1 MHSQSVQAPKDAVP
15 NRAVTGR
22 RVSYRKNAV
31 DVRLFRCRW
40 PNGQDLH
47 NRPPAVY
54 TEQGH
59 LPGARAVNPTS
70 EPRVTVTRRGHLLLL
85 GLNRPQKRNAFDQRM
100 LDELML
106 ALGDYERDDDL
117 RCALIVAHGEHFSAG
132 LDLAD
137 VSQRLHDGWQLP
149 AGAVDPWGTLG
160 GPRLSKPL
168 VVAVQGYCYT
178 IGIELMLAADICLC
192 ASTARFAQMEVRRG
206 LLPLGGA
213 TLRLPQVAG
222 WGNAMRW
229 LLSGDEFD
237 AHEAW
242 RLGLVQEIHPPEEL
256 LPEALKLAARIA
268 RRAPLAVRATLASAR
283 RAQEQGTAQAIREL
297 PQQLKALLAS
307 EDARE
312 GLQSLLERRE
322 GNFSGN

>member
-1 MHSQSVQAPKDAVP
+1 M
-15 NRAVTGR
+15 
-22 RVSYRKNAV
+22 
-31 DVRLFRCRW
+31 
-40 PNGQDLH
+40 
-47 NRPPAVY
+47 
-54 TEQGH
+54 
-59 LPGARAVNPTS
+59 NPTS

-85 GLNRPQKRNAFDQRM
+85 GLNRPEKRNAFDQRM

-106 ALGDYERDDDL
+106 ALGGYERDDDL

-137 VSQRLHDGWQLP
+137 VSRRQHDGWQLP

-168 VVAVQGYCYT
+168 LVAVQGYCYT

-192 ASTARFAQMEVRRG
+192 ASNARFAQMEVRRG

-237 AHEAW
+237 AHEAC

-283 RAQEQGTAQAIREL
+283 RAQEQGPAEAIREL

-312 GLQSLLERRE
+312 GLQSLLEKRE
-322 GNFSGN
+322 GHFSGN